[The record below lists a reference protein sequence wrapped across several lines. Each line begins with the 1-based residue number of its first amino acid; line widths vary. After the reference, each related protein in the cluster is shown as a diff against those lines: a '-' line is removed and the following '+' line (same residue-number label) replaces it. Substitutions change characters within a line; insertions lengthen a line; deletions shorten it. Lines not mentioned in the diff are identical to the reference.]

1 MLQMRMCSNQM
12 KQTKVLAR
20 FLPLPAV
27 SASFSYRN
35 VNFPP
40 QLYGIRYKSYKME
53 QPVFWPTHSN
63 YDVDAGHLFKLL
75 GWKNLACQKQFQRV
89 TMVYRSL
96 HAGVGSKLSQF

>member
-53 QPVFWPTHSN
+53 QPVFWPTHSRGKQLICLIILVL
-63 YDVDAGHLFKLL
+63 YILKADEICTVDK
-75 GWKNLACQKQFQRV
+75 
-89 TMVYRSL
+89 
-96 HAGVGSKLSQF
+96 

>member
-1 MLQMRMCSNQM
+1 MRSNQM
-12 KQTKVLAR
+12 ELTKVLAR

-75 GWKNLACQKQFQRV
+75 VEKS
-89 TMVYRSL
+89 SL
-96 HAGVGSKLSQF
+96 PAANSKSYDGLHVGVGSKLSQF

>member
-53 QPVFWPTHSN
+53 QPVF
-63 YDVDAGHLFKLL
+63 
-75 GWKNLACQKQFQRV
+75 
-89 TMVYRSL
+89 
-96 HAGVGSKLSQF
+96 